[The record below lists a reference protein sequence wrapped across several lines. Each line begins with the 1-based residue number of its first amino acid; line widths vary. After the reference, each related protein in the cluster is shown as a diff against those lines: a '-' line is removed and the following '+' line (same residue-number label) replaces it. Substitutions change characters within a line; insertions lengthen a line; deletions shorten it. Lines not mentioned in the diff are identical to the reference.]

1 MLSGSSPALCK
12 RLMKASI
19 WGVQPVGAADGMVVS
34 GGGGGACDLRD
45 AWGDLVKSEGYCSWC
60 RGTRMRKTISVR
72 TVVEVRDEVGIAG

>member
-45 AWGDLVKSEGYCSWC
+45 AWGDLVKSEGILLVVSRNTYEENDVCSDSG
-60 RGTRMRKTISVR
+60 RG
-72 TVVEVRDEVGIAG
+72 A